1 MTNEEFDAYVDN
13 LQAEVFSEAKTAY
26 GEKGFQRW
34 RNPRYHGRM
43 MDANGYGTVTGVC
56 GDTIEMFLKIED
68 NCVCDA
74 SYTTTGCTSSGLCG
88 SFAAELAI
96 GRDPEALFDLKGEDV
111 LDFIGTFPE
120 KEQHCAHL
128 AIATLHE
135 AANSFLVQKKTN
147 TIHK

>member
-1 MTNEEFDAYVDN
+1 MTNEEFEAYVDN

-34 RNPRYHGRM
+34 RTPRYHGRM
-43 MDANGYGTVTGVC
+43 LDANGYGRVTGGC
-56 GDTIEMFLKIED
+56 GDTIEMFLRIE
-68 NCVCDA
+68 NNSVRDA

-96 GRDPEALFDLKGEDV
+96 GREAEEIFDLTGEDV
-111 LDFIGTFPE
+111 LEYIGTFPE

-135 AANSFLVQKKTN
+135 AVHSFLVQKK
-147 TIHK
+147 